1 MSFQNKKKADVIYED
16 SDLLIVRKPS
26 GVDAQSSRGFGMDMV
41 SLLKKYVAEQ
51 ARKQGKPLRGEP
63 YIAVI
68 HRLDKPVCG
77 VMAYAKTKEAA
88 GALSEQFRTKMA
100 GKVYYAIVQGCPK
113 EAEGTLED
121 LLYFDR
127 ESNTSYVIEEDDPR
141 QKEAKE
147 AKLEYR
153 VVERDSEEAE
163 QVTAAL
169 GWSVEPGQSL
179 VRVRILTGRHHQI
192 RVQMAHMGTP
202 LVGDRRYGGT
212 DSGEVQPQ
220 VELCSW
226 QLEIRHPKTGKQMCF
241 CWNQR

>member
-1 MSFQNKKKADVIYED
+1 MSFQKKKKADVIYED

-41 SLLKKYVAEQ
+41 SLLKKYVADE
-51 ARKQGKPLRGEP
+51 ARKQGRSLRGEP

-77 VMAYAKTKEAA
+77 VMVYAKTKEAA
-88 GALSEQFRTKMA
+88 GALSEQFRDKTA

-113 EAEGTLED
+113 ETEGTLED

-127 ESNTSYVIEEDDPR
+127 ESNMSYVVAEDDPR
-141 QKEAKE
+141 RKDAKS

-153 VVERDSEEAE
+153 VVELDSDEAA

-169 GWSVEPGQSL
+169 GWSVEPGQAL
-179 VRVRILTGRHHQI
+179 VRVRLLTGRHHQI
-192 RVQMAHMGTP
+192 RVQMAHMGTS
-202 LVGDRRYGGT
+202 LVGDRRYGGA
-212 DSGEVQPQ
+212 DSEEVQPQ
-220 VELCSW
+220 LELCSW
-226 QLEIRHPKTGKQMCF
+226 QLEIRHPKTGKLMQF
-241 CWNQR
+241 CWDQK

>member
-1 MSFQNKKKADVIYED
+1 MSFQKRKKADVIYED

-41 SLLKKYVAEQ
+41 SLLKKYVADE
-51 ARKQGKPLRGEP
+51 ARKQGRPLRGEP

-77 VMAYAKTKEAA
+77 VMVYAKTKEAA
-88 GALSEQFRTKMA
+88 GALSEQFRDKTA

-113 EAEGTLED
+113 EIEGTLED

-127 ESNTSYVIEEDDPR
+127 ESNTSYVITEEDDPR
-141 QKEAKE
+141 RKDAKP

-153 VVERDSEEAE
+153 VVEQDSDEAA
-163 QVTAAL
+163 QVTEAL
-169 GWSVEPGQSL
+169 GWNAEPGQAL
-179 VRVRILTGRHHQI
+179 VQVRLLTGRHHQI

-202 LVGDRRYGGT
+202 LVGDRRYGDS
-212 DSGEVQPQ
+212 DSGETQL
-220 VELCSW
+220 ELCSW
-226 QLEIRHPKTGKQMCF
+226 QLEIRHPKTGKPMQF
-241 CWNQR
+241 CWDQK